1 MSQQLNTSINTY
13 YELLQKIIAGTIE
26 TQYFFFFGSQ
36 QKIKHIVT
44 QELKKYVQKKHQ
56 QFETILMYGD
66 EITVQDFLHSIEDNG
81 FFSTTKVFI
90 LRNASSF
97 LVKNAKVLQSKKVFV
112 DLSDQNF
119 IIFEDS
125 SDKKAVVKALKKELS
140 SFALIDDASVPETQI
155 CRWIRKKFHEFSLD
169 PPKDMIKKCV
179 VENKNDLDRIW
190 EVTERICLENAGI
203 EKPMWDKA
211 FRTHQPSIEE
221 VIFSL
226 SDSIVAGEKEKAL
239 HTLDNLIRN
248 GKSYD
253 EIFYY
258 LLNQF
263 AFLSEVSF
271 YTSKKLGLPAITKKM
286 AEYHSYRVKMA
297 VNQLSKVSFNR
308 VKRGYDQLLEM
319 DVKRKKGTL
328 LPLANALVL
337 FMETM

>member
-1 MSQQLNTSINTY
+1 MNRQLDTPINSY
-13 YELLQKIIAGTIE
+13 YDLLQKIIAGTIE
-26 TQYFFFFGSQ
+26 TQYFFFFGTQ
-36 QKIKHIVT
+36 QKIKHIVM
-44 QELKKYVQKKHQ
+44 QELQKYVQKKHH

-66 EITVQDFLHSIEDNG
+66 EITVQDFLQSIDDNG
-81 FFSTTKVFI
+81 FFSTTKVLI

-97 LVKNAKVLQSKKVFV
+97 LVKNAKVLQSKKVFI
-112 DLSDQNF
+112 DMSDQNF
-119 IIFEDS
+119 IVFEDS
-125 SDKKAVVKALKKELS
+125 SDKKAVVKALKKDLS

-155 CRWIRKKFHEFSLD
+155 YRWVRKKFHDFSLD
-169 PPKDMIKKCV
+169 PPKDMIKRCV
-179 VENKNDLDRIW
+179 LENKGDLDRIW
-190 EVTERICLENAGI
+190 EITERICLENAGI
-203 EKPMWDKA
+203 EKPLWEKV
-211 FRTHQPSIEE
+211 FRTYQPSTEE

-239 HTLDNLIRN
+239 HILDNLIKN

-271 YTSKKLGLPAITKKM
+271 YASKKIDLPTITKKM
-286 AEYHSYRVKMA
+286 ADYHSYRIKMA
-297 VNQLSKVSFNR
+297 MKQLSKVSFNR